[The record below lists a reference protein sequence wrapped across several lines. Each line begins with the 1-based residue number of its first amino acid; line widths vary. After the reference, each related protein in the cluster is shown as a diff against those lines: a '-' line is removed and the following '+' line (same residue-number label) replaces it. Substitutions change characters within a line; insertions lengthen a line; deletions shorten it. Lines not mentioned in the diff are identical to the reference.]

1 MSRWKAASLHLLLS
15 GLIVGSV
22 LTFMVMVWYRWPLFE
37 IAGGSG
43 LTLILASVDMTLGPL
58 ITLVIFKS
66 GKKGLKF
73 DLAAIALLQ
82 ATALAYGVHVVYV
95 ARPVFLVFAYD
106 RFNVVTAKDI
116 NPQDLKKVTRE
127 EFRRLPLGRPPY
139 IAAEPPRDPNA
150 QTDIL
155 FSALGGKDL
164 ELYPQYYVPYEQE
177 AQIALRHARPLD
189 ILLGR
194 DPRAVHAFLD
204 AAGRTPD
211 SVKFLPL
218 RARTDAAVLI
228 DAVSARPLDIVRV
241 NPW

>member
-22 LTFMVMVWYRWPLFE
+22 LAFMAMVWYRWPLFE

-58 ITLVIFKS
+58 ITLVVFKS

-73 DLAAIALLQ
+73 DLAVIALLQ
-82 ATALAYGVHVVYV
+82 ATALAYGVHVVYT
-95 ARPVFLVFAYD
+95 ARPVYLVFAFD
-106 RFNVVTAKDI
+106 RFNVVTAKDLD
-116 NPQDLKKVTRE
+116 PKDLAKVTRE
-127 EFRRLPLGRPPY
+127 EFKHLPLGRPGY
-139 IAAEPPRDPNA
+139 IAAEMPRDPNIQA
-150 QTDIL
+150 NIVIT
-155 FSALGGKDL
+155 ALGGKDL
-164 ELYPQYYVPYEQE
+164 ELYPQYYVPYEQQ
-177 AQIALRHARPLD
+177 AQIALKHAKPLD

-194 DPRAVHAFLD
+194 DSRAVHAYLD

-211 SVKFLPL
+211 SVRFLPL

-228 DAVSARPLDIVRV
+228 DAVSGRPLDIVQV